1 MTRKLTQEQAEALA
15 IAEKWEKVLSEEI
28 AAATIEPYFPTEAER
43 EEVARS
49 YTKAHDDGEIPD
61 KDFARARI
69 EAALSRWGIE
79 AWEAAGRPD
88 PVPDNIMD
96 GRPPIKSVGVEVIDK
111 ALALTCKPAHVFLST
126 VSYLLNERDDA
137 LEIAE
142 RRAKDCDKAARLL
155 REAAALLRG
164 ADNEPLARNVE
175 ALAPWAER
183 GKFGRVYPAGL
194 SGRYM
199 HASQHGDALSAAFA
213 GKRGTPSR
221 KGAIVRALAG
231 CFTVDGPFVKS
242 GGFTIIARIANLCEP
257 GITPEFV
264 RSVIKQAKRTAEPKS
279 EPRRDSSI
287 IGLLSKPKI

>member
-28 AAATIEPYFPTEAER
+28 AAAIIEPYFPTEAER

-49 YTKAHDDGEIPD
+49 YTKAHDDGEVPD

-69 EAALSRWGIE
+69 EAALSRWLVL
-79 AWEAAGRPD
+79 AWEAAGKPE
-88 PVPDNIMD
+88 PVPDNITD
-96 GRPPIKSVGVEVIDK
+96 GRPPIESVGVGVIDK
-111 ALALTCKPAHVFLST
+111 ALPLTCMPAHVFLRN
-126 VSYLLNERDDA
+126 VAYLLNESDDA

-155 REAAALLRG
+155 REAAELLRG
-164 ADNEPLARNVE
+164 ADNEPLARNVG

-183 GKFGRVYPAGL
+183 GKYGRVYPAGL
-194 SGRYM
+194 SGGYM

-213 GKRGTPSR
+213 GKRGTRSR
-221 KGAIVRALAG
+221 RGAVVRALAG
-231 CFTVDGPFVKS
+231 CFTVDGPFIES
-242 GGFTIIARIANLCEP
+242 GGFTIIAGIANLCEP
-257 GITPEFV
+257 GTTPNFV
-264 RSVIKQAKRTAEPKS
+264 CSVMKQAKRTAEPKPG
-279 EPRRDSSI
+279 PRRDSSI

>member
-1 MTRKLTQEQAEALA
+1 MMRELTQEQTEALA
-15 IAEKWEKVLSEEI
+15 IAEKWEKRVSEEI
-28 AAATIEPYFPTEAER
+28 AAATIEPYCPTEAER
-43 EEVARS
+43 QEFAQAFER
-49 YTKAHDDGEIPD
+49 AHEAGEISD

-69 EAALSRWGIE
+69 EGTLARWQLE
-79 AWEAAGRPD
+79 AWEAAGKPE
-88 PVPDNIMD
+88 PVPDNITD
-96 GRPPIKSVGVEVIDK
+96 GRPPIESVGVPVVDK
-111 ALALTCKPAHVFLST
+111 ALQYINMPAHVFLRN
-126 VSYLLNERDDA
+126 VAYLLNESDDA

-155 REAAALLRG
+155 KEAAALLRE

-183 GKFGRVYPAGL
+183 GKYGRVYPAGL
-194 SGRYM
+194 SGRHM

-231 CFTVDGPFVKS
+231 CFTVDGPFVEA
-242 GGFTIIARIANLCEP
+242 GGFTIIARIANLCEL
-257 GITPEFV
+257 GTTPNFV
-264 RSVIKQAKRTAEPKS
+264 RSVMEQSKRTAEPKP